1 MNVLVLGASGML
13 GNVVFRLLSEETGW
27 RVFGTIRSETDRSY
41 FSSVASDRLLQGVD
55 AGNFDSIVRAYNIA
69 CPDIVINCIGL
80 IKQLADAEDPLEAI
94 PINSLL
100 PHRLAKLCE
109 AFSARL
115 IHISTDC
122 VFSGDKGMYR
132 EEDYAD
138 ARDLYGRT
146 KLLGE
151 VDYGPTVTVR
161 TSIIGPELKGARG
174 LLAWFLSQSGRC
186 PGFTRAIFSG
196 IPTIVLAYIIRDVF
210 IPRADLHGL
219 FHVASK
225 PISKFDLLS
234 LISEIYGKKIKIVPT
249 CDLVIDRSLDPTKLE
264 FKTGYVVA
272 EWPELIKLM
281 YTFG

>member
-13 GNVVFRLLSEETGW
+13 GNVVFRLFSEKTEW
-27 RVFGTIRSETDRSY
+27 RVFGTIRSGADKNY
-41 FSSVASDRLLQGVD
+41 FSNDASDQLLSGVD
-55 AGNFDSIVRAYNIA
+55 AGNFDSIVQAFNISR
-69 CPDIVINCIGL
+69 PDVVINCIGL
-80 IKQLADAEDPLEAI
+80 IKQLADADNPLEAI

-109 AFSARL
+109 TFGARL

-151 VDYGPTVTVR
+151 VDYDHAVTLR
-161 TSIIGPELKGARG
+161 TSIIGPELKGAHG
-174 LLAWFLSQSGRC
+174 LLAWFLSQSGSC

-196 IPTIVLAYIIRDVF
+196 VPTIVLAYIIRDIV
-210 IPRADLHGL
+210 IPRVDLHGVY
-219 FHVASK
+219 HVASK

-234 LISEIYGKKIKIVPT
+234 LIAEIYGKKIKIVPT
-249 CDLVIDRSLDPTKLE
+249 SDLDINRSLDPTALE
-264 FKTGYVVA
+264 LETGYKVA
-272 EWPELIKLM
+272 DWPELIKLM

>member
-1 MNVLVLGASGML
+1 MNILVLGASGML
-13 GNVVFRLLSEETGW
+13 GNVVFRLLSEKIEW
-27 RVFGTIRSETDRSY
+27 RVFGTIRSGADRNF
-41 FSSVASDRLLQGVD
+41 FSSDASNRLLSEVD
-55 AGNFDSIVRAYNIA
+55 AGNFDSIVQAYNISR
-69 CPDIVINCIGL
+69 PDVVINCIGL
-80 IKQLADAEDPLEAI
+80 VKQLADAEDPLEAI

-132 EEDYAD
+132 ETDYAD

-151 VDYGPTVTVR
+151 VDYDNAVTLR
-161 TSIIGPELKGARG
+161 TSIIGPELKGANG
-174 LLAWFLSQSGRC
+174 LLAWFLSQSGSC
-186 PGFTRAIFSG
+186 TGFTRAIFSG
-196 IPTIVLAYIIRDVF
+196 VPTIVLAYIIRDIF
-210 IPRADLHGL
+210 ISRTDLHGVY
-219 FHVASK
+219 HVASK

-234 LISEIYGKKIKIVPT
+234 LIAEIYGKKIKIVPKS
-249 CDLVIDRSLDPTKLE
+249 DLVIDRSLDPIALE
-264 FKTGYVVA
+264 LKTGYVVA
-272 EWPELIKLM
+272 DWPELIKLM